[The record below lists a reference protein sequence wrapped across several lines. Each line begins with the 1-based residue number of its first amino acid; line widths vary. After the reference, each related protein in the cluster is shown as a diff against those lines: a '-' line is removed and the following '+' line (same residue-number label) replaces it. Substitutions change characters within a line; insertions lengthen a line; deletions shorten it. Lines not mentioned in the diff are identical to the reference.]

1 MDVEA
6 NIRRLGEADASMTT
20 DDIERL
26 NASVWAQLREL
37 TKEYGVIKTETEQ
50 LDNQDVV
57 KDVLMEKLRR
67 QQQQSNKYVRALA
80 L

>member
-80 L
+80 S

>member
-1 MDVEA
+1 
-6 NIRRLGEADASMTT
+6 MTT

>member
-1 MDVEA
+1 LDVEA

-80 L
+80 S

>member
-1 MDVEA
+1 LDVEA